1 MDQGANAARTL
12 RKQVGISRI
21 PALEDNLKTPEERS
35 TAPGVFHLA
44 ILDFYLY
51 AQVTLYSRDGVNDD
65 SCHCFAP
72 FRNSSE
78 IVG

>member
-12 RKQVGISRI
+12 RKQMRISRV
-21 PALEDNLKTPEERS
+21 PALEDDLQTPEERPA
-35 TAPGVFHLA
+35 APGVFHLA
-44 ILDFYLY
+44 IFNFYLY

-72 FRNSSE
+72 FSKS
-78 IVG
+78 I